1 MSEEPKKPRRLL
13 GIPPFYWA
21 APPRPRRRRF
31 ANGQQKRFYLVMTAL
46 KVAKVVAI
54 AAVAL
59 MIIGVL

>member
-21 APPRPRRRRF
+21 VPPTPRRKGF
-31 ANGQQKRFYLVMTAL
+31 VNGQQRRFYFVMTAL